1 MIARSRQPG
10 FTLIEVTIAVAITA
24 MMAMMILGTFRQ
36 VDRAHEITRDQGD
49 RYAAAQLALSR
60 LARELSMAYISDHYD
75 TTTNRSLRERPTA
88 FVGKEDELL
97 FTTFAHERLARDAK
111 ESDQEAVEYTLAS
124 DPDNAGEEAL
134 FRRQKNRI
142 DEELDR
148 GGRKDVVADHVTSFR
163 LQYYDPRKNDW
174 VREWSTKS
182 TDHAKELPTRVR
194 VELEFKLPAGRTEKL
209 STEARIALT
218 KPLDF

>member
-1 MIARSRQPG
+1 MTARAPEAG
-10 FTLIEVTIAVAITA
+10 FTLIEVIIAVAITS
-24 MMAMMILGTFRQ
+24 MMALMVMGTFRQ

-60 LARELSMAYISDHYD
+60 LSRELSMAYLSDHYD
-75 TTTNRSLRERPTA
+75 KTTNRSLRERPTA
-88 FVGKEDELL
+88 FIGKDDELL

-111 ESDQEAVEYTLAS
+111 ESDQEAVEYTVGS
-124 DPDNAGEEAL
+124 DPDEPGEEVL
-134 FRRQKNRI
+134 FRRQKSRI

-163 LQYYDPRKNDW
+163 LQYFDPKRNDW

-182 TDHAKELPTRVR
+182 TEHPNDLPTRVR

-209 STEARIALT
+209 STEARITLLKT
-218 KPLDF
+218 LDF